1 MPEAIAHYKILGHLG
16 AGGLGEVYRARD
28 TRLGRTVAVKV
39 LPAELMRDE
48 PKLQFLLETAKLLA
62 EVSHPNIAVLFES
75 GQDGDQRYLVF
86 EFVQGEP
93 LGKIVNGRPLNVRR
107 AVEFGIN
114 LADALAEAHAL
125 GVIHGDIRP
134 DTIMITP
141 KDRAKF
147 INFGLSQFTTGGVNR
162 VNPPTPYVSPEE
174 IEGLRPDSRSDI
186 YALGAVLF
194 EMLTG
199 KQRVRGTVLRGL
211 NPKVPPQLD
220 EVIAHTLAA
229 NIDSRAQSAATVA
242 AELRSIAAIL
252 DMRAEVAEA
261 AEAFEPK
268 RRLEQRSGGIAKFVL
283 LAVVVA
289 ALAFWLWRAQP
300 WRLLR

>member
-1 MPEAIAHYKILGHLG
+1 M
-16 AGGLGEVYRARD
+16 
-28 TRLGRTVAVKV
+28 
-39 LPAELMRDE
+39 
-48 PKLQFLLETAKLLA
+48 
-62 EVSHPNIAVLFES
+62 LFET
-75 GQDGDQRYLVF
+75 GQHGGQQYLVF

-93 LGKIVNGRPLNVRR
+93 LGKIINERALNVRR

-114 LADALAEAHAL
+114 LADALADAHAL

-134 DTIMITP
+134 DTIMITL

-174 IEGLRPDSRSDI
+174 IAGLRPDSRSDI

-199 KQRVRGTVLRGL
+199 KQRSRGSILRGL
-211 NPKVPPQLD
+211 NPKVVPELD
-220 EVIAHTLAA
+220 EIVGRMLAA
-229 NIDSRAQSAATVA
+229 NVDSRAQSAASVA

-252 DMRAEVAEA
+252 DTRAEMAEA
-261 AEAFEPK
+261 AEVHDPA
-268 RRLEQRSGGIAKFVL
+268 RRNERSRTGVVKIVL
-283 LAVVVA
+283 LVA
-289 ALAFWLWRAQP
+289 AISALALWLWWGQP